1 MERVYLIEQKEL
13 LLSNEK
19 LNSNKNIALMLTY
32 NRAFQNRSE
41 IVIKIWYLRQ
51 INPEFCNVFVNKLT
65 IKFKRNKNLQ
75 DLFGG
80 HLIKDKEVAKK
91 KLEKRKVKARHVIA
105 ALYCTQAYQLYLVWL
120 LYFKSNQT
128 KRAFF

>member
-1 MERVYLIEQKEL
+1 MERVYLIEQKKL

-51 INPEFCNVFVNKLT
+51 INPEFCNVFVNKLKT
-65 IKFKRNKNLQ
+65 CKTSS
-75 DLFGG
+75 
-80 HLIKDKEVAKK
+80 
-91 KLEKRKVKARHVIA
+91 A
-105 ALYCTQAYQLYLVWL
+105 AI
-120 LYFKSNQT
+120 
-128 KRAFF
+128 